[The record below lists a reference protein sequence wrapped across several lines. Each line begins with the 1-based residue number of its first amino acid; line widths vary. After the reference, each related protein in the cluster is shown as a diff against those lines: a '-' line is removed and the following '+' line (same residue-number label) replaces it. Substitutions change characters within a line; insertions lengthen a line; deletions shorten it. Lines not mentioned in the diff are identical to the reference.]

1 MQLPWVLLLFLSF
14 VFVIRTHF
22 QPLVQ
27 HGVHQS
33 IERELEDNINFA
45 FTTAIPNDA
54 PRFGQKGL
62 ADIAAVEDI
71 VSFLQVGIIPRL
83 FGDVAGRSEIPTNA
97 WHACLSQRLDKGLYD
112 FAEGGPLP
120 GGGSPPAIGEDCV
133 IRAAL
138 MGVCGGGEAGVGRW
152 MG

>member
-1 MQLPWVLLLFLSF
+1 MRPCWQTQAQTRPPTLEERLELGVPVQELIDFMTKEIREEAGCMQLPWVLLLFLSF

-71 VSFLQVGIIPRL
+71 VSFLQVGIIPRP
-83 FGDVAGRSEIPTNA
+83 VTA
-97 WHACLSQRLDKGLYD
+97 RLPKGI
-112 FAEGGPLP
+112 F
-120 GGGSPPAIGEDCV
+120 
-133 IRAAL
+133 
-138 MGVCGGGEAGVGRW
+138 
-152 MG
+152 